1 MIAAGLCMMGG
12 CFAQDENGSAT
23 ETYWH
28 AHSVKAKDLVL
39 FSTPFL
45 MVSCFKNEFKCFG
58 YIENARNID
67 DRQSGQCLFWGA
79 WDGNPFN
86 TFFLGV
92 KNGAL
97 ASLQRWSGY
106 EIKINYPCSEPVPWE
121 SFTYRNKKMNLCG
134 PDFHESID
142 CSDMEGFDV
151 ATWFWYPRIT
161 PKYSDSDMCAYAY
174 YAAESES
181 RFCIQPMR
189 SISGDTAFYDVDNA
203 ELIEQ

>member
-12 CFAQDENGSAT
+12 CFAQDENGSAA

-67 DRQSGQCLFWGA
+67 DSQSGQCLFWGA
-79 WDGNPFN
+79 WNGLPFN
-86 TFFLGV
+86 TLFLGV
-92 KNGAL
+92 KSGAL
-97 ASLQRWSGY
+97 AVLQTDVQQR
-106 EIKINYPCSEPVPWE
+106 EVKFRCSEPVSWE
-121 SFTYRNKKMNLCG
+121 SFTYRNKQMELCG
-134 PDFHESID
+134 PDFHESAD
-142 CSDMEGFDV
+142 CSDMDSFDIS
-151 ATWFWYPRIT
+151 TWFWYPRIA
-161 PKYSDSDMCAYAY
+161 PIYSTADICAYAY
-174 YAAESES
+174 YAAETES